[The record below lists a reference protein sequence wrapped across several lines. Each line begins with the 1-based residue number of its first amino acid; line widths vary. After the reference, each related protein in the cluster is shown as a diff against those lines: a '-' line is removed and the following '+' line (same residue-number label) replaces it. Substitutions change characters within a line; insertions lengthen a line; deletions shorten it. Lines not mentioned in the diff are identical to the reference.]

1 MAEAGSVL
9 GDSWEQE
16 ASPRYTSGAGVSG
29 AAASEGWGKRKMA
42 LPGPAANS
50 LESSEARQVRTVFP
64 ATDFGVPG
72 WKRLLGDHSCA
83 TTQRNYCWQP
93 RVLPNSLTAPLLP
106 PPEQTRV
113 G

>member
-1 MAEAGSVL
+1 MPLETAGSRRHRHVTQVEL
-9 GDSWEQE
+9 
-16 ASPRYTSGAGVSG
+16 VSVG
-29 AAASEGWGKRKMA
+29 LQPSEGWGKRKMA

-50 LESSEARQVRTVFP
+50 LESSEARQVRIVLP
-64 ATDFGVPG
+64 ATR
-72 WKRLLGDHSCA
+72 KRLLGDHSCA

-93 RVLPNSLTAPLLP
+93 RVLPNSLTTPLLP